1 MKYINNR
8 MKYIIAFLL
17 LLGQASF
24 LYAQS
29 TTEEKKAVITFAE
42 DMKDYG
48 DIIYGDSIRY
58 TFKFINTGNAD
69 LLIKN
74 VVTTCSCTSRKYT
87 EGPITPGKTGELVV
101 SFDSNK
107 QDKVGRQNKVIT
119 ILSNAVNNPERV
131 ILVFNIL
138 EKEKH

>member
-1 MKYINNR
+1 MIR
-8 MKYIIAFLL
+8 YIIAYLL
-17 LLGQASF
+17 LISQASF
-24 LYAQS
+24 LHAQG
-29 TTEEKKAVITFAE
+29 TAEEKKAVITFAE
-42 DMKDYG
+42 DMRDYG

-58 TFKFINTGNAD
+58 TFKFTNTGTAD
-69 LLIKN
+69 LVIKN

-87 EGPITPGKTGELVV
+87 EGPIAPGRAGELVV

-107 QDKVGRQNKVIT
+107 QDKIGRQNKVIT

>member
-1 MKYINNR
+1 MNLKKIIVPLAILLFQIQFTKAQDILNQKVDGAYIS
-8 MKYIIAFLL
+8 L
-17 LLGQASF
+17 
-24 LYAQS
+24 
-29 TTEEKKAVITFAE
+29 EEQ
-42 DMKDYG
+42 MKDAG
-48 DIIYGDSIRY
+48 DIIYGDSLDHI
-58 TFKFINTGNAD
+58 FKFTNTGDKD
-69 LLIKN
+69 LIIQN
-74 VVTTCSCTSRKYT
+74 VITTCSCTSRKYT